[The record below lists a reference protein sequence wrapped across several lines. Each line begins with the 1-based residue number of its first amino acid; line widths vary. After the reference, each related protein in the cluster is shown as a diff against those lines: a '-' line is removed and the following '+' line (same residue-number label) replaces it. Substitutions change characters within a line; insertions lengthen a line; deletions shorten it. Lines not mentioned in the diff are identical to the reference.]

1 LAETR
6 TGKRF
11 KLELPIRIHHSDSA
25 RAHKGLTENLSAAGV
40 FIHAN
45 AKFRAGSRV
54 NFEITLPAEFIGSER
69 DVAVQCSGRVVRTE
83 AKKSKGQTKRGV
95 ACVIDRY
102 KFVRKNRGKGC

>member
-11 KLELPIRIHHSDSA
+11 KLELPIRIHYADSA
-25 RAHKGLTENLSAAGV
+25 RAHKGLTQDLSAAGV

-54 NFEITLPAEFIGSER
+54 NFEITLPAEFIGAER
-69 DVAVQCSGRVVRTE
+69 DVEVQCSGRVVRAQ
-83 AKKSKGQTKRGV
+83 AKKTKGRAKQGV

-102 KFVRKNRGKGC
+102 KFVRKARGKRC